1 MLDIER
7 IKQLIKVY
15 EEMRD
20 CHPKDSLEHEALD
33 YRIRE
38 LSEKVK
44 NFKIVQTSHR
54 K

>member
-7 IKQLIKVY
+7 IRQLIKVY

-38 LSEKVK
+38 LNEKVK

>member
-1 MLDIER
+1 MLDIDR
-7 IKQLIKVY
+7 IIQLIKVY

-20 CHPKDSLEHEALD
+20 RHLMGSIEHEALD

-38 LSEKVK
+38 LREKAK
-44 NFKIVQTSHR
+44 NLKVVQTNR